1 MINTTTTYPIVLNSI
16 VTGASSLYDA
26 SINLDPSTMVEAPSV
41 NWIIAAVA
49 SLAVASTTYSVM
61 STPSEEVAVQDDQK
75 EARER
80 FSPVLEEMVQKDA
93 RERFSPVLE
102 EIVQKDAKASYDK
115 VVAQINGNNKPKP
128 TAYQLVISAASDFLH
143 NVFVLVDRFEILVH
157 KIGMDMINSLT
168 NFVQTI
174 FKSKAPSVAV
184 ESVANDVVVADEV
197 ADHGCAHAECV
208 DCQSH
213 DNEVSQTLVIK
224 N

>member
-26 SINLDPSTMVEAPSV
+26 SINLDPSALVEAPSM
-41 NWIIAAVA
+41 NWIIAAIA

-80 FSPVLEEMVQKDA
+80 FVPVLEEM
-93 RERFSPVLE
+93 
-102 EIVQKDAKASYDK
+102 VQKDAKASYDK
-115 VVAQINGNNKPKP
+115 VVAQIKSNNKP
-128 TAYQLVISAASDFLH
+128 TAYQLVIGAASDFVQ
-143 NVFVLVDRFEILVH
+143 NVINFVNHFEILVH

-168 NFVQTI
+168 NFVQAI
-174 FKSKAPSVAV
+174 FKPKAPSVAV
-184 ESVANDVVVADEV
+184 ESVANDAVVADEV
-197 ADHGCAHAECV
+197 ADHGCAYADCV

>member
-26 SINLDPSTMVEAPSV
+26 SINLDPSALVEAPSM
-41 NWIIAAVA
+41 NWIIAAIA

-80 FSPVLEEMVQKDA
+80 FVPVLEEM
-93 RERFSPVLE
+93 
-102 EIVQKDAKASYDK
+102 VQKDAKASYDK
-115 VVAQINGNNKPKP
+115 VVAQIKSNNKP
-128 TAYQLVISAASDFLH
+128 TAYQLVIGAASDFVQ
-143 NVFVLVDRFEILVH
+143 NVINFVNHFEILVH

-168 NFVQTI
+168 NFVQAI
-174 FKSKAPSVAV
+174 FKPKAPSVAV
-184 ESVANDVVVADEV
+184 ESVANDAVVADEV
-197 ADHGCAHAECV
+197 ADHGCGHAECA

>member
-61 STPSEEVAVQDDQK
+61 STPSEEVVVQDDQK

-80 FSPVLEEMVQKDA
+80 FVPVLEEMVQKKEA
-93 RERFSPVLE
+93 RERFVPVLE
-102 EIVQKDAKASYDK
+102 EMVQKDAKASYDK
-115 VVAQINGNNKPKP
+115 VVAQIKSINKP
-128 TAYQLVISAASDFLH
+128 TAYQLVISAASDFVQ
-143 NVFVLVDRFEILVH
+143 NVINFVNHFEILVH

-168 NFVQTI
+168 NFVQAI
-174 FKSKAPSVAV
+174 FKPKAPSVAV
-184 ESVANDVVVADEV
+184 ESVANDAVVAEEV
-197 ADHGCAHAECV
+197 ADHGCAHADCV

>member
-61 STPSEEVAVQDDQK
+61 STPSEEVVVQDDQK

-80 FSPVLEEMVQKDA
+80 FVPVLEEM
-93 RERFSPVLE
+93 
-102 EIVQKDAKASYDK
+102 VQKDAKASYDK
-115 VVAQINGNNKPKP
+115 VVAQIKSINKP
-128 TAYQLVISAASDFLH
+128 TAYQLVISAASDFVQ
-143 NVFVLVDRFEILVH
+143 NVINFVNHFEILVH

-168 NFVQTI
+168 NFVQAI
-174 FKSKAPSVAV
+174 FKPKAPSVAV
-184 ESVANDVVVADEV
+184 ESVANDAVVAEEV
-197 ADHGCAHAECV
+197 ADHGCAHADCV

>member
-26 SINLDPSTMVEAPSV
+26 SINLDPSALVEAPSM

-80 FSPVLEEMVQKDA
+80 FSPVLEE
-93 RERFSPVLE
+93 
-102 EIVQKDAKASYDK
+102 INQKDAKASYDK
-115 VVAQINGNNKPKP
+115 VVAQIKVNNKP
-128 TAYQLVISAASDFLH
+128 TAYQLVTSAASDFVQ
-143 NVFVLVDRFEILVH
+143 NVINFVNHFGHTVAKTF
-157 KIGMDMINSLT
+157 KDMIASLT
-168 NFVQTI
+168 NSVQAI
-174 FKSKAPSVAV
+174 FKPKAPSVAV
-184 ESVANDVVVADEV
+184 ESVANNAVVADEV
-197 ADHGCAHAECV
+197 ADHGCAHADCV